1 MNTCEKY
8 FIIKV
13 QYPDNSIKSL
23 VFVLD
28 SSKNLMDQILD
39 KVSNAM
45 ILEINYLGPSWI

>member
-1 MNTCEKY
+1 MTNYEKY
-8 FIIKV
+8 FVIKV
-13 QYPDNSIKSL
+13 QLPDSSIKSL

-39 KVSNAM
+39 KVSNVI